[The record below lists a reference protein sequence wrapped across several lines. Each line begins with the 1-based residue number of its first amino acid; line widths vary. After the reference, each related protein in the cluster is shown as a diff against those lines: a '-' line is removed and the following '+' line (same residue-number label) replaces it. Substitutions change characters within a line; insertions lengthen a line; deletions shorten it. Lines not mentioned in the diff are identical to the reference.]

1 MKAYSLLSML
11 LIGVITAGCANS
23 AREQSAVAK
32 NDAVEDY
39 ITAAEMPTVDSMRT
53 SDRLHYKKITD
64 RYIILYDRNNPHLV
78 AFTRRC
84 RELNESDVTPD
95 IRHDSNNLRARF
107 DTFRGCPIGKLY
119 ELNEGQAKELLDL
132 GEDATQ

>member
-1 MKAYSLLSML
+1 MKAHSLLSML
-11 LIGVITAGCANS
+11 LIGFVAAGCANS

-53 SDRLHYKKITD
+53 TDRLRYKKITD
-64 RYIILYDRNNPHLV
+64 RYIILYDRNNPHLI

-84 RELNESDVTPD
+84 RELDDPIVTPD
-95 IRHDSNNLRARF
+95 IRHDGNNLRARF
-107 DTFRGCPIGKLY
+107 DTFRGCPIGKMY
-119 ELNEGQAKELLDL
+119 ELNEGQAQELLDL
-132 GEDATQ
+132 SEDAK